1 MSLRKILLGFA
12 AAAAMSGVA
21 GAANFNGWYLSL
33 EAGANWVDDWSSIAT
48 RANVAPVDAEATFS
62 TGWAAFGS
70 VGYAF
75 AGNWRAELELGYRA
89 NELDGTTPAGL
100 LWDEGD
106 LWEASAMANVIYDI
120 RLGDK
125 LGLSLGVGAGADY
138 AELTDQRA
146 LAELSDEDWNFA
158 YQGIA
163 GLNYALGS
171 RTTAFVNYR
180 YLRVSNPDFDMRD
193 QLGTG
198 YEFDGDDFAKHTV
211 TAGLRYALNAPQ
223 STVMDTPTSPQP
235 PISEPSGP
243 SRQFIVFFGFNKYN
257 LTSAALR
264 VIAEAVSAAKETGSA
279 TVLITGHTDTVGSPD
294 FNQRLSMRR
303 SNAVKAEMVR
313 QGVSAAAIST
323 TGKGETEL
331 LVQTNDNVKE
341 PQNRR
346 ATIDVQ

>member
-1 MSLRKILLGFA
+1 MSFRKVLLGVVATA
-12 AAAAMSGVA
+12 ALSGVA
-21 GAANFNGWYLSL
+21 GAANFKGWYLGL

-48 RANVAPVDAEATFS
+48 NDTPAVAAEATFS
-62 TGWAAFGS
+62 TGWAAFGT

-75 AGNWRAELELGYRA
+75 GSKWRAELELGYRA
-89 NELDGTTPAGL
+89 NDLDGTTPGGL
-100 LWDEGD
+100 LWDGGD
-106 LWEASAMANVIYDI
+106 LWEATAMANVIYDI
-120 RLGDK
+120 RLADK

-138 AELTDQRA
+138 AEVTDSRGGG
-146 LAELSDEDWNFA
+146 EFSDDGWNPA

-163 GLNYALGS
+163 GLNYSIGS

-180 YLRVSNPDFDMRD
+180 YLRVSNPEFDMRD
-193 QLGTG
+193 QLASA
-198 YEFDGDDFAKHTV
+198 YQLDGDDFAKHTV

-223 STVMDTPTSPQP
+223 AVFEDTLTAPQP
-235 PISEPSGP
+235 PIAEPSGP

-264 VIAEAVSAAKETGSA
+264 VIAEAIIAAKETGSA

-323 TGKGETEL
+323 TGKGESEL